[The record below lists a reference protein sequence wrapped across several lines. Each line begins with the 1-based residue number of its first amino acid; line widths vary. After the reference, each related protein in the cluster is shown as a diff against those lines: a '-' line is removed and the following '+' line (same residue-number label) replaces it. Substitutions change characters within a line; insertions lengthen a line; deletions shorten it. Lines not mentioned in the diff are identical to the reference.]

1 MGPIHRS
8 RRRTFKVD
16 PLAVIT
22 AAMTRT
28 LELVFAWL
36 PIRSAAQV
44 RAACVN
50 DEYPVRSSI
59 HPNAIFLLKF
69 SVNAQSKIGGV
80 ADFKDCAGLKQCARQ
95 EEPEERD
102 KPCAQESNHATPH
115 QPATSLIHLRI
126 LRSRRSEAPG
136 RGSFGSPHRRRANI
150 RSRRAGACGCRCDRR
165 DWHRCRRRTRNRNCR
180 SRTGGRRSGRS

>member
-1 MGPIHRS
+1 KVEKYVGKHAQRSIAGGGVVFVAEDGGECLGRGGVLCGLYVWFGFCGHVGLQGSYSFLFPGHLRTVVGVGAAAPIF
-8 RRRTFKVD
+8 TILAV
-16 PLAVIT
+16 AVIT

-95 EEPEERD
+95 EEPEE
-102 KPCAQESNHATPH
+102 
-115 QPATSLIHLRI
+115 
-126 LRSRRSEAPG
+126 
-136 RGSFGSPHRRRANI
+136 
-150 RSRRAGACGCRCDRR
+150 
-165 DWHRCRRRTRNRNCR
+165 
-180 SRTGGRRSGRS
+180 